1 MHQITEQDRD
11 MLKLILEDIRGIR
24 QRLDTHIEAD
34 GKSLR
39 CVQRELSNI
48 REDMAGHRVKITG
61 ITAGIA
67 LVVSGVVAWV
77 FSHLGK

>member
-1 MHQITEQDRD
+1 MNQITEQDRD

-34 GKSLR
+34 SKSLR

-48 REDMAGHRVKITG
+48 R
-61 ITAGIA
+61 
-67 LVVSGVVAWV
+67 GVPMPLQAMMTISA
-77 FSHLGK
+77 FCSCNCPSAS